1 MSVYDNLVGM
11 EEVLDEFVVETTELL
26 EGVNEDLVNLESGGD
41 DDLVNRVFRA
51 FHTIKGTCGFLGFIQ
66 AKDVAHVAEDLL
78 NQLRNGET
86 QPHGGMIDVLLETC
100 DWMGV
105 FLEDVKERKEQEY
118 ETEPLIERLRAAN
131 NGQAKAEAAE
141 PEPAQPEAA
150 AQAEVEETQPEAAT
164 EEATPAEPEQADL
177 DRAVEGSQPV
187 SNGQELEPAAEV
199 SEPTE
204 ADSPAAEETEAEE
217 LAVAGEVQPE
227 TKDEDQ
233 THAEPTEAPTDAS
246 PQPEVNGT
254 SSPEAPPAAA
264 EPSTTEKNGKPA
276 ASSSSQTIRVDME
289 RLENLMNLAGE
300 LVLSRNQLGQA
311 YTNLT
316 VSRNGD
322 ASLDN
327 LDQVNN
333 ALGRVTTEIQEAVM
347 QMRMLP
353 ISNVFRR
360 FPRVVR
366 DLARL
371 REKQVSLELIGE
383 ETELDRS
390 VIEAIGD
397 PLLHLVRNSVDHGIE
412 SPEDRKAAGKNPE
425 GRVVLR
431 ASHEGNHIVIEVED
445 DGGGINA
452 DKLVKKAI
460 EKGTLTPAEAESL
473 SYRERLNLIFRAGF
487 STAEQVTD
495 VSGRGVGMDV
505 VHTNISKLN
514 GVIDVDTKMGQ
525 GTRITIKLPLTLA
538 IVTGLKVNVHDE
550 EYVVPFTSIIE
561 TVKIGDEDLTQ
572 VENKWVIRFR
582 DAVVPTLFLDE
593 WFQVPQKEDTHK
605 ERYAVIV
612 AVAEF
617 RYALVVTGMQGQ
629 EEAVIKPLGQSLG
642 RIPGIAGGT
651 IGGDGLITLILDVPE
666 LIYSMG
672 MA

>member
-1 MSVYDNLVGM
+1 M
-11 EEVLDEFVVETTELL
+11 EEVLDEFAIETAELL

-78 NQLRNGET
+78 NQLRNGEI
-86 QPHGGMIDVLLETC
+86 QPHGGMIDVLLESS
-100 DWMGV
+100 DWFGN
-105 FLEDVKERKEQEY
+105 FLEDVKQRQEQEY
-118 ETEPLIERLRAAN
+118 EIEPLLERLRAAN
-131 NGQAKAEAAE
+131 NGQAKAPEAAPE
-141 PEPAQPEAA
+141 EAAPAETAQTEPAQ
-150 AQAEVEETQPEAAT
+150 V
-164 EEATPAEPEQADL
+164 EPEVAEADQS
-177 DRAVEGSQPV
+177 VEGSQQV
-187 SNGQELEPAAEV
+187 MA
-199 SEPTE
+199 
-204 ADSPAAEETEAEE
+204 
-217 LAVAGEVQPE
+217 QPE
-227 TKDEDQ
+227 TQEETK
-233 THAEPTEAPTDAS
+233 THIEPTTAPTEVDPHPEMSGESSHEAS
-246 PQPEVNGT
+246 SATADHSNDKP
-254 SSPEAPPAAA
+254 
-264 EPSTTEKNGKPA
+264 EKNGKTT
-276 ASSSSQTIRVDME
+276 ASNSSQTIRVDME

-333 ALGRVTTEIQEAVM
+333 AMGRVTTEIQEAVM

-366 DLARL
+366 DLAKL

-390 VIEAIGD
+390 VIESIGD

-412 SPEDRKAAGKNPE
+412 TPEDRKAAGKDPQ
-425 GRVVLR
+425 GKVTLR

-445 DGGGINA
+445 DGHGINA
-452 DKLVKKAI
+452 DKLVAKAV
-460 EKGTLTPAEAESL
+460 EKGALAPSEAESM
-473 SYRERLNLIFRAGF
+473 SYREKLNLIFKAGF

-514 GVIDVDTKMGQ
+514 GVIDVDTRIGE

-538 IVTGLKVNVHDE
+538 IVTGLKVNVQDE
-550 EYVVPFTSIIE
+550 EYIVPFTSIIE

-593 WFQVPQKEDTHK
+593 WFQVPSKENEHQ

-629 EEAVIKPLGQSLG
+629 EEAVIKPLGQALG

>member
-11 EEVLDEFVVETTELL
+11 EEVLDEFAIETTELL

-78 NQLRNGET
+78 NQLRNGEI
-86 QPHGGMIDVLLETC
+86 QPHGGMIDVLLESS
-100 DWMGV
+100 DWFGN
-105 FLEDVKERKEQEY
+105 FLEDVKQRQEQEY
-118 ETEPLIERLRAAN
+118 EIEPLLERLRAAN
-131 NGQAKAEAAE
+131 NGQAKEPEAAPEEIAQAE
-141 PEPAQPEAA
+141 PEAAQPE
-150 AQAEVEETQPEAAT
+150 QEEPDQT
-164 EEATPAEPEQADL
+164 
-177 DRAVEGSQPV
+177 VEGSQPM
-187 SNGQELEPAAEV
+187 NTEELEPAEQ
-199 SEPTE
+199 SDSTDN
-204 ADSPAAEETEAEE
+204 DSPVEETEP
-217 LAVAGEVQPE
+217 LAVAEEAQPE
-227 TKDEDQ
+227 TQEETK
-233 THAEPTEAPTDAS
+233 THIEPTTAPTEPDPHPEMSGDSSHEAS
-246 PQPEVNGT
+246 SATADHSNDKP
-254 SSPEAPPAAA
+254 
-264 EPSTTEKNGKPA
+264 EKNGKTT
-276 ASSSSQTIRVDME
+276 ASNSSQTIRVDME

-333 ALGRVTTEIQEAVM
+333 AMGRVTTEIQEAVM

-366 DLARL
+366 DLAKL

-390 VIEAIGD
+390 VIESIGD

-412 SPEDRKAAGKNPE
+412 TPEDRKAAGKDPQ
-425 GRVVLR
+425 GKVTLR

-445 DGGGINA
+445 DGHGINA
-452 DKLVKKAI
+452 DKLVAKAV
-460 EKGTLTPAEAESL
+460 EKGALAPSEAESM
-473 SYRERLNLIFRAGF
+473 SYREKLNLIFKAGF

-514 GVIDVDTKMGQ
+514 GVIDVDTRIGE

-538 IVTGLKVNVHDE
+538 IVTGLKVNVQDE
-550 EYVVPFTSIIE
+550 EYIVPFTSIIE

-593 WFQVPQKEDTHK
+593 WFQVPSKENEHQ

-629 EEAVIKPLGQSLG
+629 EEAVIKPLGQALG

>member
-1 MSVYDNLVGM
+1 MSVYENLVGM
-11 EEVLDEFVVETTELL
+11 EEVLDEFVVETAELL
-26 EGVNEDLVNLESGGD
+26 EGVNEDLVNLESGSD
-41 DDLVNRVFRA
+41 PDLVNRVFRA
-51 FHTIKGTCGFLGFIQ
+51 FHTIKGTCGFLGFVQ

-86 QPHGGMIDVLLETC
+86 RPHGGMIDVLLETC

-105 FLEDVKERKEQEY
+105 FLGDVKERKEQEY
-118 ETEPLIERLRAAN
+118 ETEPLLERLRTVG
-131 NGQAKAEAAE
+131 NGQA
-141 PEPAQPEAA
+141 
-150 AQAEVEETQPEAAT
+150 QPEAAT
-164 EEATPAEPEQADL
+164 EEAVLAEPSVPAEPEAAAADQS
-177 DRAVEGSQPV
+177 VEGSRPV
-187 SNGQELEPAAEV
+187 DGEELVAEV
-199 SEPTE
+199 TAATGDNDSIPEDE
-204 ADSPAAEETEAEE
+204 VIESLAD
-217 LAVAGEVQPE
+217 AGEVQPDTQE
-227 TKDEDQ
+227 EDQ
-233 THAEPTEAPTDAS
+233 THADPTYAPTEAS
-246 PQPEVNGT
+246 PQPDVNGT
-254 SSPEAPPAAA
+254 STPEASPAAA
-264 EPSTTEKNGKPA
+264 EPSSEKNGKTA
-276 ASSSSQTIRVDME
+276 ASTSTQTIRVDME

-366 DLARL
+366 DLAKL
-371 REKQVSLELIGE
+371 REKRVALELIGE

-412 SPEDRKAAGKNPE
+412 KPEDRQAAGKPE
-425 GRVVLR
+425 QGTVTLR

-452 DKLVKKAI
+452 DKLVQKAV

-473 SYRERLNLIFRAGF
+473 SYREKLNLIFRAGF

-514 GVIDVDTKMGQ
+514 GVIDVETRMGE

-593 WFQVPQKEDTHK
+593 WFQVPEKEETHK

-612 AVAEF
+612 AVSEF

-629 EEAVIKPLGQSLG
+629 EEAVIKPLGQALG